1 MRYVCKIS
9 SIIIFVLLACI
20 YLKTTAADDLGQN
33 DNIIDELKVL
43 SLEDLMDIDI
53 TSVSK
58 KEQKVSESAAAI
70 YVITQ
75 KDIRR
80 SGATSIMELLRMVP
94 GLQVARI
101 DSNKWAISSR
111 GFNDRFSNK
120 LLVMIDGRSVYTP
133 FFAGVFWDQKDLIL
147 DDINRIEIIRGPGAT
162 LWGANAVNGVIN
174 VITKDAKDT
183 QGVFVEAGSGT
194 DERAFGSIRYGAK
207 LGSKIDY
214 RVYTKYFNRDS
225 FVNNKDDHDAADGW
239 EALRGGFRIDWTMS
253 QFNSLMVTG
262 DFYNGNRGNK
272 LNLGSLSSPSKMDID
287 QDSDFT
293 GGHLLAKWD
302 HEMSDDSDMTVQFYY
317 DRAERSDEINIDIR
331 DTFDIDFQHRFLLG
345 NANEIIWGLG
355 YRFVADRNN
364 GKDSISVSPESR
376 GDNLFSAFV
385 QDEIELLDDS
395 LYLTLG
401 SKFEHNDYTGF
412 EFQPSGRIIWSPNN
426 NHSVWSSAS
435 RAVRTPS
442 RIDHDAIINTDVIRI
457 GNNPN
462 RPLVSLSLL
471 SDNHYESEDLL
482 AYEFGYKFRQ
492 SKKLFFEIAGFYNV
506 YSNLRTVEPGRI
518 FFETNPQEQRFI
530 FPAIANN
537 KMDGETYGVEVSVDY
552 NMFDWLHIKGSY
564 TFLEMQLH
572 LEGDSRDFVFEGEEG
587 KSPENQFTFWSYID
601 LPYNFELDTGFRYV
615 DNLPTIGIDS
625 YISMD
630 VRLGWK
636 PKENLEISIA
646 GQNLLDSEHMEFV
659 PFVFDVQPTSIE
671 RGVYGSIKWQ
681 F

>member
-1 MRYVCKIS
+1 MRYACKIS
-9 SIIIFVLLACI
+9 RIIIFLLLLFI
-20 YLKTTAADDLGQN
+20 YLKIIKADDLGQN

-58 KEQKVSESAAAI
+58 KEQKISESAAAI

-80 SGATSIMELLRMVP
+80 SGATSIMELLRMAP

-120 LLVMIDGRSVYTP
+120 LLVLIDGRSIYTP

-174 VITKDAKDT
+174 IITKDAKDT
-183 QGVFVEAGSGT
+183 HGVFLKAGSGS

-207 LGSKIDY
+207 LENEIDY
-214 RVYTKYFNRDS
+214 RVYAKYFNRDS
-225 FVNNKDDHDAADGW
+225 FVNSVDHDAADGW
-239 EALRGGFRIDWTMS
+239 EALRGGFRLDWAMS
-253 QFNSLMVTG
+253 HVNSLMVTG

-272 LNLGSLSSPSKMDID
+272 LHMASLFSPFEIEVD

-293 GGHLLAKWD
+293 GGHLMSRWD
-302 HEMSDDSDMTVQFYY
+302 HEISDSSDMVVQFYY
-317 DRAERSDEINIDIR
+317 DRAERADEINIDIR

-345 NANEIIWGLG
+345 KSNEIIWGLG

-364 GKDSISVSPESR
+364 GKFSLAVDPEYR

-385 QDEIELLDDS
+385 QDEIELLEDS

-426 NHSVWSSAS
+426 NHSIWSSIS

-442 RIDHDAIINTDVIRI
+442 RVEDDSQINSEVIP
-457 GNNPN
+457 NSENPN
-462 RPLVSLSLL
+462 RLPIVLALFG
-471 SDNHYESEDLL
+471 NHDFESENLM
-482 AYEFGYKFRQ
+482 AYELGYKFRQ
-492 SKKLFFEIAGFYNV
+492 SEKLFFEIAGFYNI
-506 YSNLRTVEPGRI
+506 YNNLRTLEPNRI
-518 FFETNPQEQRFI
+518 FLETSPPLQRFMV
-530 FPAIANN
+530 PVIANN
-537 KMDGETYGVEVSVDY
+537 KMDGETYGIEIAVDY
-552 NMFDWLHIKGSY
+552 NVFNWLHLKGSY
-564 TFLEMQLH
+564 TFLDMQLH
-572 LEGDSRDFVFEGEEG
+572 LDGDSRDFLSEGEEG
-587 KSPENQFTFWSYID
+587 NSPENQFTFWSYID
-601 LPYNFELDTGFRYV
+601 LPYNFELDAGFRYV
-615 DNLPTIGIDS
+615 DNLPAPEIES
-625 YISMD
+625 YITMD
-630 VRLGWK
+630 IRLGWK
-636 PKENLEISIA
+636 PKDNLEISIV
-646 GQNLLDSEHMEFV
+646 GQNLLDSDHMEFTSS
-659 PFVFDVQPTSIE
+659 FFDVQPTEIE